1 MPVARTPLVVAL
13 VSVIVTAASVSVG
26 LSQAGTDDERDR
38 GTAGPTAWSAP
49 LASFD
54 TSALVVARTSFCP
67 GLGSEQVA
75 DALGGDVESSSSYA
89 NGETARLTRRV
100 RDVAH
105 EFNCTWHTADGTTA
119 RAWVFAPPV
128 TRERATDL
136 VDGAVNSRG
145 CTPIADAPAFG
156 LPSAGLVCVSPTAT
170 EASYRGLFGDAWLSC
185 SIAAPTSVAR
195 DELVDR
201 TGRWCVAVA
210 TAATS
215 TTSTS

>member
-1 MPVARTPLVVAL
+1 MPVARTPLVVGL
-13 VSVIVTAASVSVG
+13 VSVILTAASVLVG
-26 LSQAGTDDERDR
+26 LSQAGTDDARDR
-38 GTAGPTAWSAP
+38 EKAGPTARSTP

-67 GLGSEQVA
+67 ALGSDQVV

-105 EFNCTWHTADGTTA
+105 EFNCTWHAAGGTTA

-136 VDGAVNSRG
+136 VDGAVSSRG
-145 CTPIADAPAFG
+145 CTPIADAAAFG
-156 LPSAGLVCVSPTAT
+156 LPSAGLVCVHPTAT
-170 EASYRGLFGDAWLSC
+170 EASYRGLFGDAWLAC
-185 SIAAPTSVAR
+185 SITTPTSVAR
-195 DELVDR
+195 DDLIDR

-210 TAATS
+210 TAAS
-215 TTSTS
+215 